1 MHFYGTIWRPPYE
14 ADSLLIQATAGCTHH
29 ACKFCTLYED
39 LPFRFRMSPLSEIE
53 EDLREAQLL
62 YTDPMMQLSARLQ
75 SLPRPPFP
83 RRAFLTGANPF
94 VLHPEKL
101 GAIADMI
108 HRYFPGIETIGCF
121 ARVTDIAPK
130 SGEELRALREVCNER
145 NLFLFCDGARL
156 GCAMDAGD
164 TSFEDYGAYCD
175 AFTIGGTKNGLL
187 FGEALVIVRP
197 GLQRGFRHNMKQ
209 QGAMLAKG
217 RLLGVQFNAV
227 LEGGLY
233 QELAAQANR
242 MGRRLTAGLKALGV
256 PLAVESPS
264 NQVFAVLP
272 DNVVSTLPADFT
284 FESQGSAGDGR
295 TCIRL
300 VTSWQSSE
308 ADVDVLLARLGELLK

>member
-14 ADSLLIQATAGCTHH
+14 ADSLLLQATAGCTHH

-130 SGEELRALREVCNER
+130 SGEELRALRE
-145 NLFLFCDGARL
+145 LGYDGL
-156 GCAMDAGD
+156 
-164 TSFEDYGAYCD
+164 
-175 AFTIGGTKNGLL
+175 TIGVETGD
-187 FGEALVIVRP
+187 GEALAFMNKGYGPEDIVQQARRLDEAGMTYNFFYLTGISGAGRGEEGARRSAEVFNRTHP
-197 GLQRGFRHNMKQ
+197 RMIGASMLTIFPESELWREIQRGNWAEESELEK
-209 QGAMLAKG
+209 LAELK
-217 RLLGVQFNAV
+217 V
-227 LEGGLY
+227 LIE
-233 QELAAQANR
+233 
-242 MGRRLTAGLKALGV
+242 RLTI
-256 PLAVESPS
+256 P
-264 NQVFAVLP
+264 
-272 DNVVSTLPADFT
+272 
-284 FESQGSAGDGR
+284 
-295 TCIRL
+295 TCIATEGASNLIQVRGELPGDRERL
-300 VTSWQSSE
+300 
-308 ADVDVLLARLGELLK
+308 AGYLGELLATADEGSLRAYRTSLRHL